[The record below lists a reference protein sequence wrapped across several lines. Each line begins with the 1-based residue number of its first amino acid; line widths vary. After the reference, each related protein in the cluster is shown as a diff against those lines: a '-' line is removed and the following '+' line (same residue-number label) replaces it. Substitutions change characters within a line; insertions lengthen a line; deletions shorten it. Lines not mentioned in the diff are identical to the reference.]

1 MSAAPSARIRPGR
14 GAAAVLLALS
24 VIGCQGKGEVSG
36 KVVYQDKALASGT
49 VLIVASDG
57 SLHQGTIK
65 TDGSYR
71 IRDVPSGE
79 ARLAVN
85 SPDPDRQLVRK
96 AEPPGAG
103 VRDAAG
109 TGGASDP
116 SGPLASRRRR
126 NRRPATTRRT
136 RTASEAQRRRRDEGC
151 TAREEP
157 ARGGSG
163 AQAPVRGACG
173 RGGCVD
179 VRRRGRSGSRWGE
192 AREAEAGPPA
202 PPPGG

>member
-96 AEPPGAG
+96 AEPPPP
-103 VRDAAG
+103 
-109 TGGASDP
+109 DP
-116 SGPLASRRRR
+116 ETLRRQ
-126 NRRPATTRRT
+126 
-136 RTASEAQRRRRDEGC
+136 EAVK
-151 TAREEP
+151 ARWFP
-157 ARGGSG
+157 
-163 AQAPVRGACG
+163 
-173 RGGCVD
+173 
-179 VRRRGRSGSRWGE
+179 
-192 AREAEAGPPA
+192 
-202 PPPGG
+202 